1 MPTMNNNNMVT
12 MYNIIM
18 NINYNN
24 MMNMNNN
31 IMNNNNN
38 MMNMNNNMMNMNN
51 NIMNNNTNMMNLNY
65 NNIMN
70 MNNNMMNSNIMNKTY
85 ITLQKEFEFC
95 SKDEIL
101 KQIVFNFPLDGYNL
115 FKWKVSMY
123 GAKDTPYEGGIFT
136 FLILFPKNYPNQG
149 PEFKFVN
156 KILHLNVDFK
166 RDDGKCGDG
175 HNSLSSLN
183 EWGSIG
189 KVKDKKGYGVK
200 QALFDFF

>member
-1 MPTMNNNNMVT
+1 
-12 MYNIIM
+12 
-18 NINYNN
+18 

-31 IMNNNNN
+31 II
-38 MMNMNNNMMNMNN
+38 NMNN
-51 NIMNNNTNMMNLNY
+51 NIINMKN

-200 QALFDFF
+200 QALFDIFWLFFNQGTESPYDNELVNLYKNNRTLFNEKAKNWTQLYAKN